1 MNVITRQE
9 LQKARCCQRLLTLN
23 CRPEPR
29 LKSRKCWSA
38 EAKHLVSFDHIIDHL
53 ILSLQWWFCINYGH
67 SLLRTP
73 SLQSPP
79 VQQRPWQKCWH
90 LPLMNS
96 CWGGAVIFFRTVI
109 RSNICETFLS
119 NYGFITS
126 QDRTSIPQ
134 YSSYC
139 TGFLIHIHIKI
150 VCCSTAPANVSS

>member
-29 LKSRKCWSA
+29 LKSHKCWSA

-53 ILSLQWWFCINYGH
+53 ILRFQWWFCINYGH

-73 SLQSPP
+73 SLQSPR

-96 CWGGAVIFFRTVI
+96 CWGGAVIFFRTFVQTFV
-109 RSNICETFLS
+109 NILIKLWVHNIS
-119 NYGFITS
+119 RPD
-126 QDRTSIPQ
+126 QH
-134 YSSYC
+134 SSYC
-139 TGFLIHIHIKI
+139 TGFMIHIHIKI